1 MVTIPVSVGE
11 LIDKYTILQIKR
23 NKVSSDKL
31 SKVQHEIESLTSLV
45 GPFIIIDSI
54 SSLYEDLIGVN
65 TQLWDVEDQLRE
77 LEKDKSFGDRFI
89 ELARTVYFLN
99 DKRFEAKNKIN
110 ILTNSDIQEVKHY
123 IDYK

>member
-23 NKVSSDKL
+23 NNVSPDKL
-31 SKVQHEIESLTSLV
+31 SKVQREIESLTSLV

-54 SSLYEDLIGVN
+54 SNLYEDLIGVN

-77 LEKDKSFGDRFI
+77 LERDKSFGDRFI